1 LRPFFV
7 ADYLGLAEKGLPA
20 FIIMAFIS
28 SAIACTLSLWMIY
41 LCIIN
46 IPVKNLQKYPVNM
59 SNLTKDYL
67 VPIFT
72 VLINGV
78 LAYFINQLPGIR
90 PDPEKGITGLSDTSI
105 FTITFIFIIALCVFT
120 LAAQSQQN
128 STASN
133 INSQSSANQS
143 NSLGGFLLFLI
154 GAVMYVLLQLKIIPE
169 ESQAGLGYLSLFLC
183 GFGAAVPSFLLIPQR
198 WQNILLLICSGTGVF
213 LTFHYFSVPNINAA
227 FISFCFTLVSIT
239 LLFARDFLG
248 EVIRNISHFW
258 EDLQNQQ
265 ADDKSKFIINLLE
278 DFFSPFQKNYYKALE
293 YKCRDDETQGLDN
306 DRTLELQ
313 KVFVQLK
320 VAANSANN
328 VKQNI
333 IPNDVNKLLN
343 YPEITIWDCLAARD
357 EKGKNIYKRLVILGR
372 PGSGKT
378 TLLRYLTLIYATK
391 QEQNIHVKNNQ
402 RIPKLIPI
410 LFYLREIRDI
420 IISQN
425 PALETFIQQ
434 QIEKLKITNQNL
446 SLPSHW
452 VKNKLQQNKLL
463 IMLDGLDE
471 VADKIQRQQVR
482 TWVDKQMQAHPDTI
496 FILTSRPNGYK
507 EVQSHIP
514 VDELEVQPF
523 NRGQITDFLQRWYL
537 QTEIKSRAGQCDEG
551 VRQIAEEQAHNLI
564 NRIVNNRSLVAMAVN
579 PLLLKM
585 IATVHRRGNVL
596 PGKRVELYKDICQIL
611 LEKRQRAKNI
621 IDGLTASQKQSILQ
635 ELALQ
640 LMLAE
645 KRDFTLNEAESW
657 ISQQLTTLPKLNN
670 TDDFI
675 KHIRDDCGL
684 LVEKEIGEYEFAHL
698 SFQEYLAAVEIIES
712 NQENILIQN
721 IDKTWWS
728 ETIRLYAAQAK
739 DATPIVNGV
748 ILMPSP
754 SINAFLVVA
763 DYEDEGWRIEQQVRD
778 ELVNKLDAGLESD
791 DAAIFDLAVEVKL
804 AKRLNNL
811 VRVDENLEQD
821 RVGNYITCAEY
832 QLFINESKYS
842 PPQNWQNHK
851 FRRGDA
857 KNTVTGLNKRDANR
871 FCTWLTGKDLKAQL
885 SKLETF
891 YQPIEGDNDK
901 ICLARVKLPSK
912 YSQLADY
919 LYKQEWQKA
928 DEETLRVMLK
938 VVDKEEKGYFDLK
951 DIETFPCEDLY
962 IINLLWVVY
971 SQGRFGFSIQQEIY
985 HSLGGTKEYN
995 EKIWNDFGDRVGWR
1009 KGGSK
1014 EGDRVGWRKG
1024 GSWLLYDDYT
1034 FNLNAPQGHIPGIIY
1049 LLTDL
1054 AYVRQSLRIITSLFS
1069 RAETCRL

>member
-1 LRPFFV
+1 
-7 ADYLGLAEKGLPA
+7 
-20 FIIMAFIS
+20 M
-28 SAIACTLSLWMIY
+28 
-41 LCIIN
+41 
-46 IPVKNLQKYPVNM
+46 
-59 SNLTKDYL
+59 
-67 VPIFT
+67 PIFT
-72 VLINGV
+72 VVINGV

-105 FTITFIFIIALCVFT
+105 FAITAIFTIALCIFT

-133 INSQSSANQS
+133 INSSSSVDQS

-154 GAVMYVLLQLKIIPE
+154 GAVIYGLLQLKIIPE
-169 ESQAGLGYLSLFLC
+169 ENQTGLGYLSLILC

-198 WQNILLLICSGTGVF
+198 WQNILLFICSGTGVF
-213 LTFHYFSVPNINAA
+213 LTFHYFSVQKLNSA
-227 FISFCFTLVSIT
+227 FISFIFTLFSIV
-239 LLFARDFLG
+239 LLLTRDFLVQ
-248 EVIRNISHFW
+248 VIRNVAHFW

-278 DFFSPFQKNYYKALE
+278 DFFSPFQKKYYKALE

-320 VAANSANN
+320 IAAKSASNTQ
-328 VKQNI
+328 QNI
-333 IPNDVNKLLN
+333 IPSDVNKFLISS
-343 YPEITIWDCLAARD
+343 EITIWDCLAARD
-357 EKGKNIYKRLVILGR
+357 EKGKNLYKKLVILGR

-391 QEQNIHVKNNQ
+391 QEQNIHVENSQ

-425 PALETFIQQ
+425 PALETLIQQ
-434 QIEKLKITNQNL
+434 QIEKLIEKFKITNQNL
-446 SLPSHW
+446 SIPSHW
-452 VKNKLQQNKLL
+452 VTNKLQQNKLL

-482 TWVDKQMQAHPDTI
+482 TWVDEQMQAHPDTI

-507 EVQSHIP
+507 EVQSHIS

-523 NRGQITDFLQRWYL
+523 NREQITDFLQRWYL

-551 VRQIAEEQAHNLI
+551 VRQIAAEQAHNLI

-635 ELALQ
+635 EIALQ
-640 LMLAE
+640 LMLAR
-645 KRDFTLNEAESW
+645 KRDFTLNEAETW

-675 KHIRDDCGL
+675 KHVRDDCAL

-712 NQENILIQN
+712 NQESILIQN

-739 DATPIVNGV
+739 DATPIVSA
-748 ILMPSP
+748 IIHMSSP

-778 ELVNKLDAGLESD
+778 ELVNKLDTGLESD
-791 DAAIFDLAVEVKL
+791 DAEIFNLAVEVKL

-821 RVGNYITCAEY
+821 RPNSYITCAEY
-832 QLFINESKYS
+832 QLFINDRKYS
-842 PPQNWQNHK
+842 PPPNWQNHK
-851 FRRGDA
+851 FRPGDA
-857 KNTVTGLNKRDANR
+857 KKTVTGLNKRDANR
-871 FCTWLTGKDLKAQL
+871 FCTWLSGKELKAQFI
-885 SKLETF
+885 KLETF
-891 YQPIEGDNDK
+891 CQPLEGDNDK
-901 ICLARVKLPSK
+901 ICLTRVKLPSK

-919 LYKQEWQKA
+919 LYQQEWRKA
-928 DEETLRVMLK
+928 DEETSRVMLQ
-938 VVDKEEKGYFDLK
+938 VVGKEEQGYFNLK

-962 IINLLWVVY
+962 IINLLWVVE
-971 SQGRFGFSIQQEIY
+971 SQGRFGFSVQQDIY

-995 EKIWNDFGDRVGWR
+995 EKIWNDFGDRVGW
-1009 KGGSK
+1009 K
-1014 EGDRVGWRKG
+1014 KG
-1024 GSWLLYDDYT
+1024 GSWLSYHDYT
-1034 FNLNAPQGHIPGIIY
+1034 FNLNAPQGHVPAMGH
-1049 LLTDL
+1049 DGDWGDFSSL
-1054 AYVRQSLRIITSLFS
+1054 AQ
-1069 RAETCRL
+1069 RLVDCNI